1 MSILKDRFAPIKLP
15 PDEKIILRKR
25 ESLRTRGIAWLAGL
39 TWLLSLFAAGVI
51 LLIAE
56 TGGSDVA
63 TAIINGALIILMISL
78 LPAALF
84 VFLKWLAGTYQLDQ
98 SEIKMDDNLAT
109 RILAVKPVALDLRQV
124 DHVEAVKP
132 TWPGKLFN
140 LGDVVLSTR
149 REPAALTVSAVERPR
164 FIAEEIGRRVKL
176 AHARARAGQEATIDE
191 TIPPMEIRR
200 SGAWLMLMWL
210 PLMQLTGSMVMAW
223 FVLGLAESF
232 SVPALLTFVTIVG
245 TISIIILIPWW
256 LVSFFRWWLRIY
268 VVTDRRVIQRE
279 GIMNITRRV
288 LSLDDVVTATAIKAG
303 IGRFIDVGH
312 VQVMTA
318 GLSGDIVMSNISAPD
333 YVRQRVLETQEQI
346 RQYQEQ
352 LELSDISNRLQVML
366 RL

>member
-1 MSILKDRFAPIKLP
+1 MSILKDRFAPVKLP

-39 TWLLSLFAAGVI
+39 TWLLSLFAAGVA

-56 TGGSDVA
+56 TGGSDA
-63 TAIINGALIILMISL
+63 AAAIINGALIILMISL

-84 VFLKWLAGTYQLDQ
+84 IFLKWLAGTYHLNQ
-98 SEIKMDDNLAT
+98 SEIRTDDNLAT
-109 RILAVKPVALDLRQV
+109 RIFMVKPVALDLRQV
-124 DHVEAVKP
+124 DRVVAVKP
-132 TWPGKLFN
+132 TWPGKMFN

-149 REPAALTVSAVERPR
+149 KEPAALAVSAVERPR

-210 PLMQLTGSMVMAW
+210 PLMQITWSMVMAW
-223 FVLGLAESF
+223 FVLGLTKSF
-232 SVPALLTFVTIVG
+232 PVPALLAFVMIVG
-245 TISIIILIPWW
+245 MISIIVLIPWW
-256 LVSFFRWWLRIY
+256 LISFLRWWLRIY
-268 VVTDRRVIQRE
+268 MVTDRRVIHRE
-279 GIMNITRRV
+279 GILNTTRRV
-288 LSLDDVVTATAIKAG
+288 LSLDDVVTATAITAG

-312 VQVMTA
+312 VQIMTA
-318 GLSGDIVMSNISAPD
+318 GLSGDIVMNDISSPD

-346 RQYQEQ
+346 RRHQEQ
-352 LELSDISNRLQVML
+352 LELSEISNRLQAML